1 MNIDPALDVWVW
13 ILAAVLLV
21 LLGARAWVV
30 ETGRRQFGGTPS
42 RVRALTVASGAVLVA
57 LITFF
62 MTQGGALLVQAVVT
76 GTDPVAQLGGAD
88 NGPDT
93 DGVQQG
99 APAGQAPAGQAPAG
113 QAPAGQAPAGQAPA
127 GQGGAAP
134 PAPAGQGG

>member
-13 ILAAVLLV
+13 ILAAALLV
-21 LLGARAWVV
+21 LMGARAWVV

-42 RVRALTVASGAVLVA
+42 RVKALTVASGVVLVA

-62 MTQGGALLVQAVVT
+62 FTQAGALLVQAVVT

-93 DGVQQG
+93 DGVQQAPAG
-99 APAGQAPAGQAPAG
+99 QPPAGQAPAAP
-113 QAPAGQAPAGQAPA
+113 
-127 GQGGAAP
+127 GGAAP